1 MPSLTKVQPAFILA
15 QGAIELDSG
24 TASAPSLKFAT
35 SSSTGMFSPST
46 GALAF
51 STGSTQNALTI
62 LSGGNVGIGTTNP
75 VSKLSIGTSGTDR
88 ISIDWIGSG
97 GPYAVATIQA
107 NMQSGEV
114 RMGAVNTAGT
124 HFVTLYSNNS
134 EALRILSSGN
144 IGIGTTN
151 PTSKLHVSGGD
162 LHVNSLDGDNVDIK
176 LSVEN
181 NNNFS
186 IIRSIR
192 ASDSQSILSFN
203 INNGGLKEVAQFHY
217 DEGLYVKGTGDGT
230 TAGNAG
236 LITFSDQSGTRLAQ
250 ITSYKTGVGDNTD
263 LIFSTYDE
271 NSFRCSEKLRI
282 TSTGNVGVGTDNP
295 TSKLDVA
302 GTVTATNFADA
313 TGGYNVNLGSNSIE
327 GRGLVA
333 GYSGGSYGGIGYNVR
348 HTTTGGVWIAPSTDT
363 SSYLLF
369 NSAGFTFYGAGSG
382 VAGRTLSYTGLATL
396 NSSGNL
402 SLTGTSH
409 TAGGNTIWHAGND
422 GAGSGLDADLL
433 DGQNGT
439 YYRQAWQSIDAGTR
453 LDYSLGFQ
461 PPTSGYAGFY
471 FSKSTSGATTGDA
484 GYLLVRGTSDND
496 IYTAEGITLVADAGW
511 LTLAQRTTS
520 SRGVRIMSGTTSAER
535 LKITTAGDI
544 QFLNGNSL
552 TYNGNT
558 IWHSANDGA
567 GSGLDA
573 DLLDGLSSGSF
584 IQTPG
589 STSQMI
595 SGNINGAVNPDNVT
609 INGIQYCTSVSLLG
623 QTDGAL
629 YSQAYSS
636 SWIGQIFQD
645 YRTGQLAL
653 RGKNSGTWQPWRTN
667 WDSGNDGAGS
677 GLDADLLDGLDLHT
691 GRNNEAN
698 KVVRTDGNG
707 YIQAGWIN
715 TISGNLG
722 VTARLDRVY
731 TSNDGYIRY
740 LSLTDFKNQMGLSSK
755 NSYSRAVDYT
765 SNSDYWVGSFGHSG
779 YGANETFHGGSGF
792 FDIWGGTNYP
802 SGFTHIH
809 GINMLHYTT
818 NSLGSTGGVA
828 YGWQLT
834 TQYDS
839 DAGPYWRRCNA
850 GSFSNWRKIWH
861 DTNDG
866 AGSGLDA
873 DLLDG
878 NNSSY
883 FLDTS
888 STTQTKTGRLNIH
901 GDFLVAV
908 NGTTANHIVQRPYT
922 INNGTLSWEGSAGQL
937 FSITN
942 NLTAGSIFSVN
953 DVSGIPSIDVDADG
967 TVRLAPFNGTVVVK
981 QVTETSVNNFN
992 TTLAPSSGTLTIDVS
1007 VGTVILGD
1015 LNASVNTWAFTN
1027 VPTTNNRATTIT
1039 LIIDGDTSQTYGE
1052 ACSVNGS
1059 TIVGG
1064 VKWPGGNAPVAT
1076 NGFDIISFTIVRD
1089 GAGTINV
1096 FGSGNTN
1103 LAT

>member
-35 SSSTGMFSPST
+35 SSATGMFSPST
-46 GALAF
+46 GTLAF
-51 STGSTQNALTI
+51 STGSTQNALSILANGNVGVGLTNPSRKLDI
-62 LSGGNVGIGTTNP
+62 QIQTASLEVGSVLSSHPIAEFINLSGGATRGLEIGCPADSVTSP
-75 VSKLSIGTSGTDR
+75 VYLK
-88 ISIDWIGSG
+88 
-97 GPYAVATIQA
+97 V
-107 NMQSGEV
+107 
-114 RMGAVNTAGT
+114 AGT
-124 HFVTLYSNNS
+124 ANRFAILNQSDS
-134 EALRILSSGN
+134 EQLTILNSGN
-144 IGIGTTN
+144 VGIGTTN
-151 PTSKLHVSGGD
+151 PTSKLEVSGTINSSSGLRTLEQVRATGWWNTPTGSSYSGFAVEMGMSSGAGYVLCYNRDSSTYGTLNIQSGSTVIQLPATGSTINVTGSLTASGSVSASGASGFYSTTYIVNTRNPIWRFANADEYGLSYFQGSAGVSPAGGGD
-162 LHVNSLDGDNVDIK
+162 TIGFHFGTPTAAGSL
-176 LSVEN
+176 L
-181 NNNFS
+181 
-186 IIRSIR
+186 
-192 ASDSQSILSFN
+192 QL
-203 INNGGLKEVAQFHY
+203 NNGSGAVIN
-217 DEGLYVKGTGDGT
+217 GT
-230 TAGNAG
+230 
-236 LITFSDQSGTRLAQ
+236 L
-250 ITSYKTGVGDNTD
+250 GV
-263 LIFSTYDE
+263 
-271 NSFRCSEKLRI
+271 
-282 TSTGNVGVGTDNP
+282 TGNVGIGTTNP
-295 TSKLDVA
+295 ASKLDVT
-302 GTVTATNFADA
+302 GTVTATNFADS

-327 GRGLVA
+327 GRALVA

-348 HTTTGGVWIAPSTDT
+348 HSSTSAIYIAPSNDT
-363 SSYLLF
+363 SNYLLF
-369 NSAGFTFYGAGSG
+369 NQGFTFYGATGG
-382 VAGRTLSYTGLATL
+382 AAGRTLSYTTLANL

-402 SLTGTSH
+402 TLTGATH
-409 TAGGNTIWHAGND
+409 TANGNAIWHAGND
-422 GAGSGLDADLL
+422 GSGSGLDADLL

-439 YYRQAWQSIDAGTR
+439 YYRQAWSSVDAGTR

-461 PPTSGYAGFY
+461 APVSGYSGFY

-484 GYLLVRGTSDND
+484 GYLLIRGTSDND

-511 LTLAQRTTS
+511 LTLAQRTTA

-552 TYNGNT
+552 TYNANT
-558 IWHSANDGA
+558 IWHA
-567 GSGLDA
+567 
-573 DLLDGLSSGSF
+573 
-584 IQTPG
+584 
-589 STSQMI
+589 
-595 SGNINGAVNPDNVT
+595 
-609 INGIQYCTSVSLLG
+609 
-623 QTDGAL
+623 
-629 YSQAYSS
+629 
-636 SWIGQIFQD
+636 
-645 YRTGQLAL
+645 
-653 RGKNSGTWQPWRTN
+653 
-667 WDSGNDGAGS
+667 GNDGAGS
-677 GLDADLLDGLDLHT
+677 GLDADLLDGLELHT
-691 GRNNEAN
+691 SRNNESN
-698 KVVRTDGNG
+698 KVVRTDGSG

-731 TSNDGYIRY
+731 TSNDAYIRY
-740 LSLTDFKNQMGLSSK
+740 LNLTDFKNQMGLSSK
-755 NSYSRAVDYT
+755 NNYSRAVDYT
-765 SNSDYWVGSFGHSG
+765 SNVDYWVGSFGHSG

-802 SGFTHIH
+802 GSFSHIH
-809 GINMLHYTT
+809 GINMLHYTV

-828 YGWQLT
+828 YGWQLA
-834 TQYDS
+834 TQYNS

-850 GSFSNWRKIWH
+850 GGFSNWRQIWH

-888 STTQTKTGRLNIH
+888 SNTQTKTGRLNIH
-901 GDFLVAV
+901 GDLLVAV

-942 NLTAGSIFSVN
+942 NLTTGSIFSVN

-967 TVRLAPFNGTVVVK
+967 TVKLAPFNGTVAIK
-981 QVTETSVNNFN
+981 QITETSVNNFN
-992 TTLAPSSGTLTIDVS
+992 TTLSPSSGTLTIDTS

-1015 LNASVNTWAFTN
+1015 LNASVITWAFTN
-1027 VPTTNNRATTIT
+1027 VPTANNRATTIT

-1064 VKWPGGNAPVAT
+1064 VKWAGGSAPAST
-1076 NGFDIISFTIVRD
+1076 DAFDIISFTIVKD

-1103 LAT
+1103 LFT